1 MKNLFCLLFLVIS
14 ISVFSQEEISIVSFK
29 QSSSDIAA
37 RTNQRDDT
45 KGIPCAL
52 VKVQF
57 PMRNVLFEG
66 DIAGEVDFKTNE
78 YWIYMPENSS
88 RLEVKA
94 PSCKPLVVDFAKHGI
109 ASVESKGTYELCLL
123 KKEKDASQ
131 LYNDG
136 MVALAKND
144 IVTAFDNL
152 QKASVSGYA
161 PATYQ
166 LGVAS
171 IVPFDRNYDE
181 DPNTQESYQ
190 EAYNNYVKAAEKGY
204 PEAQIALGKLLL
216 DYKTGF
222 PEQITKI
229 KINENLKE
237 QSAIM
242 NLIKQA
248 ADNGMIDAQYLMLSD
263 KQWCSE
269 NANKGVAVAEFGMG
283 LFNDPSFSTTD
294 YPMLESIDI
303 TPTDNIEQ
311 AVSWYQKAAG
321 KGLDIALWRLGDLYA
336 QGLGVSKDTNKAIEL
351 KTKAAEQ
358 GNYLFQYMMG
368 IMYAYGEIGN
378 YEYYAMDNTELGG
391 GEVWETISQDA
402 TKAEY
407 WLRKFNHKQLTKS
420 EIANIIDCNGLFSS
434 TLDVLAATL
443 MKEGNYEKAIYW
455 YQREMDLGFRDAYC
469 NLGEMYIKGIGIS
482 KNYEKAREMFE
493 KADMDDEH
501 YGDGYSGSLRDRA
514 KAYLGVIYRD
524 GLGVESDVMKAKTF
538 LMASASKNDAKGMY
552 ELAMLLK
559 REGNSEEASKLFNEL
574 KRGWGVNDD
583 DDYYKNKA
591 QAPAE
596 EIVFD
601 AEEEAAASISALTEQ
616 IEAQD
621 ASKFQEVLATV
632 QEKIKEI
639 IGANPEIAK
648 EYVTKIQDF
657 LKKNAEKIKAFAGE
671 NAAVQTAL
679 AAFTAAPAESVVD
692 GLMQTKEH

>member
-1 MKNLFCLLFLVIS
+1 MRTIISLLFLCIS
-14 ISVFSQEEISIVSFK
+14 ITVFSQGEISVISFK

-66 DIAGEVDFKTNE
+66 DIAGEVAFKTNE
-78 YWIYMPENSS
+78 YWVYMPEKSS

-123 KKEKDASQ
+123 KKEKDALQ

-152 QKASVSGYA
+152 QKASDSGYA

-166 LGVAS
+166 LGATS
-171 IVPFDRNYDE
+171 IVPFDRGYDE

-190 EAYNNYVKAAEKGY
+190 EAYNYYVKAAEKDY

-222 PEQITKI
+222 PEEITKI
-229 KINENLKE
+229 SINDNLKN

-283 LFNDPSFSTTD
+283 LFNDQTFSTID
-294 YPMLESIDI
+294 YPMLESLDI
-303 TPTDNIEQ
+303 TPSDNIEQ
-311 AVSWYQKAAG
+311 AVSWYQKAAE

-336 QGLGVSKDTNKAIEL
+336 QGVGVSKDINKAIEL

-358 GNYLFQYMMG
+358 GNFLFQYMMG
-368 IMYAYGEIGN
+368 MMYAYGEIGG
-378 YEYYAMDNTELGG
+378 YEYYAMYNTELGG
-391 GEVWETISQDA
+391 GEMWDTITQDA
-402 TKAEY
+402 TKADY
-407 WLRKFNHKQLTKS
+407 WLRKLNHKQFTKS
-420 EIANIIDCNGLFSS
+420 ELLNIIDCNGLFSS
-434 TLDVLAATL
+434 TLDVLAATF
-443 MKEGNYEKAIYW
+443 MKEENYEKAIYW
-455 YQREMDLGFRDAYC
+455 YQRKMDLGFRDAYC

-493 KADMDDEH
+493 KADMDDDH
-501 YGDGYSGSLRDRA
+501 FGDGYSGSLRDRA

-524 GLGVESDVMKAKTF
+524 GLGVESDVMKAKTL

-552 ELAMLLK
+552 ELAMLLE
-559 REGNSEEASKLFNEL
+559 REGNSEASKLFNEL
-574 KRGWGVNDD
+574 KRGWGHNDD

-591 QAPAE
+591 QASAE
-596 EIVFD
+596 KIVFN

-621 ASKFQEVLATV
+621 ASKFQEVLSTV